1 MSFTVAYNE
10 ALNIT
15 RELVQR
21 WSSWGAGKVPSRDH
35 VRRYLLNSFK
45 KSLLIYQAI
54 KNPETSEAL
63 LPDLSK
69 QVASGNH
76 KNEQA
81 VLRKKD

>member
-1 MSFTVAYNE
+1 MKRLTSPGSWFNADQAEELGKYQAV
-10 ALNIT
+10 IT
-15 RELVQR
+15 LEDTSLT
-21 WSSWGAGKVPSRDH
+21 P
-35 VRRYLLNSFK
+35 LK